1 MTELPLRR
9 LILYKHGVGYFERRG
24 QFEGTKLTLAFSRE
38 AMDDVLKS
46 LVVLEKG
53 EGHVKG
59 IDYER
64 PESWSNRRIELGA
77 GRPLRDLLT
86 ELRGRRIR
94 LALRDEAAAEGLI
107 VGIDEPPPEEPI
119 SQALV
124 TIYRSDVRQITLHRL
139 NDIRG
144 VQLLDAA
151 ADEVLWSLR
160 ANSDK
165 QDSRT
170 ATIQLDEGK
179 HDLLVAYLAPAPS
192 WRVSYR
198 IIVDNI
204 ETEVPDVLLQ
214 GWGLFD
220 NVLDEDLEDVRISLV
235 AGRPVSFRYPLY
247 EPQQPERPLIEDT
260 IRPAAP
266 PAYTLA
272 APAPAAA
279 PRGKMMRAMAMQ
291 EEAFG
296 GADFDALSLG
306 IDEMASIAPV
316 AEGASQGA
324 LFRYD
329 VREPVSVGRGRS
341 ALVPLLNLRTSCR
354 RELIYRG
361 AAGEQNPMVTV
372 RFENSS
378 GLTLERGPITIME
391 SRSYGGEAVL
401 NWTAEGGLVTIRYA
415 QALEVSVKENQSSA
429 HQTRRLRLGRDV
441 LIHEVEES
449 LTTIYTAT
457 NTAGEARVIKIEHP
471 LRHPY
476 ELFDTVQPA
485 ETTSQLASW
494 LLPIPAR
501 GEAALRVRE
510 RRLIERREHIRSIN
524 FDQLRRYLH
533 DRMLDQNT
541 VSELREVLTL
551 YARLDSI
558 AQRFNEI
565 EAARQKIY
573 NQQTQI
579 RGNLDVLK
587 NEGGEGELRTRY
599 ITTLA
604 ETEDQ
609 LNALREEETTLRSE
623 EAACH
628 VKLEEHLSRF
638 PG

>member
-24 QFEGTKLTLAFSRE
+24 QFEGTKLALAFSRE

-64 PESWSNRRIELGA
+64 PESWSSRRIELGA

-119 SQALV
+119 SQSLV

-144 VQLLDAA
+144 VQLLDSA

-204 ETEVPDVLLQ
+204 ETELPDVLLQ

-247 EPQQPERPLIEDT
+247 QPQQPERPLIEDT

-272 APAPAAA
+272 APAPAGA
-279 PRGKMMRAMAMQ
+279 PPRPKMMRAMAMR
-291 EEAFG
+291 EEAFA
-296 GADFDALSLG
+296 GADLDSLSM
-306 IDEMASIAPV
+306 DEMASIAPV
-316 AEGASQGA
+316 AEGAAQGA

-341 ALVPLLNLRTSCR
+341 ALVPLLNLRTACR
-354 RELIYRG
+354 RELVYRG
-361 AAGEQNPMVTV
+361 AAGEKHPMVTV

-401 NWTAEGGLVTIRYA
+401 NWTAEGAMVTIRYA
-415 QALEVSVKENQSSA
+415 QALEVSVKENQNSA
-429 HQTRRLRLGRDV
+429 HQTRRIRLGRDV

-485 ETTSQLASW
+485 EANSQLASW

-510 RRLIERREHIRSIN
+510 RRLVERREHIRSIN
-524 FDQLRRYLH
+524 FEQLRRYLM

-551 YARLDSI
+551 YARIDSI
-558 AQRFNEI
+558 IQRYNEI
-565 EAARQKIY
+565 EALRQKIY

-604 ETEDQ
+604 ESEDQ
-609 LNALREEETTLRSE
+609 LNALREEEATLRSE
-623 EAACH
+623 EAGCH
-628 VKLEEHLSRF
+628 AKLEEHLSRF